1 MAFKYFLVKDKTPI
15 DSGSWKTNAKE
26 EPEDLRNGANGWG
39 IPTGKEAGFWVLDFD
54 NKHGGMDKYEELR
67 TQGLLPDT
75 YTVTTRSSGR
85 HLYFKYP
92 RDGKIKQTQGLFP
105 GVDTRSDGGY
115 VVAAGSEGYEGDD
128 GGILETPD
136 WLLKLVQIFDNNE
149 TGKILKE
156 TEYTGVKG
164 ELNKRT
170 LTFVVQGALPG
181 TWHQELVQAT
191 FNCKQQGYSLEEAI
205 ELLSKAT
212 GHLDDGHDIPTI
224 QDIYFN
230 RQNQY
235 ESDIPDAM
243 IIKAQSLFSEMKSY
257 LIDPRQV
264 SGLNTGIEG
273 LDALLGG
280 GVRPG
285 EVIGVLAPAKTGKS
299 SFTHKLVHSFMRQG
313 HHVGYA
319 SREMRPAE
327 EVMPNLLSI
336 ELGASIYKAIDRVE
350 EGMTRA
356 GGWGLYFTPG
366 YGYLALEELE
376 EFYKQAYQAGVRIF
390 LLDHF
395 HHFLPSEDY
404 SEIQRFAKRIK
415 TLTIEYKVTTILV
428 IQPKTLK
435 LDQTRITNAD
445 IRGGAVVG
453 QALDA
458 VIVLERQRDVNNR
471 ATNVVKVTLDV
482 ARHKLA
488 RPGSIYLSYDDQ
500 SQDFTEVE
508 EVIESKNDEPPVI
521 ISSLGEG
528 DRDNNQGLL
537 GKRLN

>member
-1 MAFKYFLVKDKTPI
+1 MAFKYFLVKDKTPV

-67 TQGLLPDT
+67 AQGLLPNT
-75 YTVTTRSSGR
+75 YTVKTRSSGR

-128 GGILETPD
+128 GDILETPD

-164 ELNKRT
+164 ELNKRS
-170 LTFVVQGALPG
+170 LAFVAQGALPG

-212 GHLDDGHDIPTI
+212 GHLDDSHDIPTI

-235 ESDIPDAM
+235 ESDIPDVM
-243 IIKAQSLFSEMKSY
+243 IIKAQSLFIEMKSY

-336 ELGASIYKAIDRVE
+336 ELGASIYKDIDRVE

>member
-1 MAFKYFLVKDKTPI
+1 MAFKYFLVKDKTPV

-67 TQGLLPDT
+67 AQGLLPNT
-75 YTVTTRSSGR
+75 YTVKTRSSGR

-164 ELNKRT
+164 ELNKRS
-170 LTFVVQGALPG
+170 LAFVAQGALPG
-181 TWHQELVQAT
+181 IWHQELVQAT
-191 FNCKQQGYSLEEAI
+191 FNCKQQGYSLDEAI

-212 GHLDDGHDIPTI
+212 GHLDDSHDIPTI

-243 IIKAQSLFSEMKSY
+243 IIKAQSLFSEMRSY

-336 ELGASIYKAIDRVE
+336 ELGASIYKDIDRVE